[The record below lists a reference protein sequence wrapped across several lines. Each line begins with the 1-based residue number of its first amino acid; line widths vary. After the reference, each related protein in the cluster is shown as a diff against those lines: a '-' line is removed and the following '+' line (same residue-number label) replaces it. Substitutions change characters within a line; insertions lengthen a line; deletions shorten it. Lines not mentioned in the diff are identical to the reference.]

1 MSITVKAR
9 KNEPIERMLRRM
21 KKIILREKVLLD
33 AREKRYFIK
42 PCEIKRQKKKVAA
55 FNDML
60 KHKREKL
67 Y

>member
-21 KKIILREKVLLD
+21 KKIILREKILLD
-33 AREKRYFIK
+33 AREKRYFVK
-42 PCEIKRQKKKVAA
+42 PSETKRQKKKVAA

-60 KHKREKL
+60 KHKREN
-67 Y
+67 